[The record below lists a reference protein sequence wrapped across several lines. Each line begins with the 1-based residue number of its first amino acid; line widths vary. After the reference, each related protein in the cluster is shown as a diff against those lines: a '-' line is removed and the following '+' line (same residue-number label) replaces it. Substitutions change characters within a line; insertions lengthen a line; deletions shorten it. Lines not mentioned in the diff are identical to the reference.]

1 MNDATP
7 TMTLSPQA
15 GLLLTQ
21 ITDTPDLET
30 ALWRV
35 LHDYTGLKTQQLRQ
49 QIRTLELKW
58 GMTFDEFSQRS
69 ESGNLDQD
77 PYAYDV
83 ESDFWDWEKA
93 ITLLGHYET
102 LQSRWM

>member
-1 MNDATP
+1 MNDTIP

-15 GLLLTQ
+15 GLLLTK

-35 LHDYTGLKTQQLRQ
+35 LHDYTGLKTQQLKQ
-49 QIRTLELKW
+49 QIEAFELKW
-58 GMTFDEFSQRS
+58 GMTYEEFSQRC
-69 ESGNLDQD
+69 ERGTLGQD

-83 ESDFWDWEKA
+83 ESDFWDWEKTV
-93 ITLLGHYET
+93 TLLDHYEA
-102 LQSRWM
+102 LQARWM

>member
-1 MNDATP
+1 MNDMIP

-15 GLLLTQ
+15 GLLLTK

-35 LHDYTGLKTQQLRQ
+35 LHDYTGLKAQQLKQ
-49 QIRTLELKW
+49 QIKAFELKW
-58 GMTFDEFSQRS
+58 GMTFEEFSRQCER
-69 ESGNLDQD
+69 GTLKQD

-93 ITLLGHYET
+93 VTLLGHYEA

>member
-15 GLLLTQ
+15 GLLLTK
-21 ITDTPDLET
+21 IADTSDLET

-35 LHDYTGLKTQQLRQ
+35 LHDYTGLKIQQLRQ
-49 QIRTLELKW
+49 QIETLELKW
-58 GMTFDEFSQRS
+58 GMTFDEFARRC
-69 ESGNLDQD
+69 ESGSLDQD

-93 ITLLGHYET
+93 VTLLRHYET
-102 LQSRWM
+102 LQARWM

>member
-1 MNDATP
+1 MTEAMP
-7 TMTLSPQA
+7 TMTLSPQT
-15 GLLLTQ
+15 GLLLTK

-35 LHDYTGLKTQQLRQ
+35 LHDYTGLKTEQLRQ
-49 QIRTLELKW
+49 QVGAFESKW
-58 GMTFDEFSQRS
+58 GMTFEEFARRC
-69 ESGNLDQD
+69 ESASLGQD

-93 ITLLGHYET
+93 VTLLEHYEA
-102 LQSRWM
+102 LQARWM